1 MLPSFEERSVWVQ
14 LVALLV
20 VLGGYFVVSGWM
32 LSRGIEELAPYVPLF
47 IAATVLLVV
56 VLVVGHIG
64 AAVVG
69 KPEKRDERD
78 RIIGWRAESNS
89 SWLLGAGVFCA
100 IVGLIFSIAPVWIAH
115 LLLASLFASEA
126 LKLSLQVVYYRGRA

>member
-14 LVALLV
+14 LVSLLV

-32 LSRGIEELAPYVPLF
+32 LSRGIEHLGPYVPLF

-56 VLVVGHIG
+56 VLTIGHIG

-69 KPEKRDERD
+69 KTEKRDERD
-78 RIIGWRAESNS
+78 RLIGWRAESNS
-89 SWLLGAGVFCA
+89 SWLLGAGVFFA
-100 IVGLIFSIAPVWIAH
+100 ITALILDVAPVWIAH
-115 LLLASLFASEA
+115 LLLASLFASEV